1 MEYRKLGNSGLEVS
15 TVGLGTNNFGR
26 RLDAEATKKV
36 VDACIDQGV
45 TFIDTANV
53 YSAGQSE
60 EYIGRALGNRRNQVI
75 LTTKA
80 SGAMGEGPNR
90 KGTSRKHLTEEIE
103 ASLKRLDTDYMD
115 LFQVH
120 FPDRSV
126 PIEETLRTLDDLV
139 RQGKILY
146 VGVSN
151 FSAWETAEAVLTS
164 RNLGLSP
171 VVSLQSDYSLLQRAV
186 EKEIVPF
193 CTAFNIGMIPY
204 YPLASGFL
212 TGKYKRGEALPE
224 GTRLAGMPDGP
235 YKDRFLNEGNFGVL
249 EILEDFAQQRGHTV
263 LELAIAWLNSQPQV
277 SSVISGATKAEQ
289 VEQNAKAADWTLS
302 ESDLKDLETAL
313 KAA

>member
-26 RLDAEATKKV
+26 RLDFDGTQKV
-36 VDACIDQGV
+36 IDACIDQGV

-60 EYIGRALGNRRNQVI
+60 EYIGKALGSRRNQMV

-90 KGTSRKHLTEEIE
+90 KGNSRKHLTEEIE
-103 ASLKRLDTDYMD
+103 ASLTRLNTDYMD

-126 PIEETLRTLDDLV
+126 PIEETLRALDDLV

-164 RNLGLSP
+164 RNFGLSP
-171 VVSLQSDYSLLQRAV
+171 VISLQSDYSLLQRGV
-186 EKEIVPF
+186 EKEIIPF

-212 TGKYKRGEALPE
+212 TGKYKRGEALPD

-235 YKDRFLNEGNFGVL
+235 YRNRFLNEGNFEVL
-249 EILEDFAQQRGHTV
+249 EVLEDFAQQRGHTV
-263 LELAIAWLNSQPQV
+263 LELAIGWLNSQPQV
-277 SSVISGATKAEQ
+277 ASVISGATKAEQ

-302 ESDLKDLETAL
+302 ESDLQDLETAL